1 MSKQPCWKRMSSGKY
16 VDLNNLTED
25 MIDLGDINMSLN
37 HIYRFTGHHKNRAPL
52 TVAQH
57 SKLCLMLAQTMH
69 PNDTELHKAVLSHD
83 FAEAYIGDVAT
94 PVKRAM
100 GDRWYQFAKPLEA
113 LVERAV
119 MGYNFDQDMHD
130 QVKIFDLMALDIERR
145 SMWDSQVGMDKWPVV
160 NSQHTLESKRALFRK
175 VARRAVN
182 LELEWGKLLND

>member
-1 MSKQPCWKRMSSGKY
+1 MPKQPCWKRMSSGKY
-16 VDLNNLTED
+16 VDLNNLTEE

-69 PNDTELHKAVLSHD
+69 PDNLELQRAVLVHD

-100 GDRWYQFAKPLEA
+100 GDRWYDFAKPLEA
-113 LVERAV
+113 VVEKAV
-119 MGYNFDQDMHD
+119 LGHNIDQDMHD
-130 QVKIFDLMALDIERR
+130 AVKMFDLMALDIERR
-145 SMWDSQVGMDKWPVV
+145 SMWDDQRGVDKWPTTGTTDSVKA
-160 NSQHTLESKRALFRK
+160 KRDLFRS
-175 VARRAVN
+175 VSVRDVD
-182 LELEWGKLLND
+182 LVLEWEFLNK

>member
-16 VDLNNLTED
+16 VDLNNLTEE

-57 SKLCLMLAQTMH
+57 SKLCLMLAKTMH
-69 PNDTELHKAVLSHD
+69 PDDNDLHKAVLVHD

-100 GDRWYQFAKPLEA
+100 GDRWYDFAKPLEA
-113 LVERAV
+113 VVEKAV
-119 MGYNFDQDMHD
+119 LGYNIDQDMHD
-130 QVKIFDLMALDIERR
+130 AVKIFDLMALDIERR
-145 SMWDSQVGMDKWPVV
+145 SMWDDQRGMDKWPTRGTTDTV
-160 NSQHTLESKRALFRK
+160 EAKRELFRS
-175 VARRAVN
+175 VADKDVD
-182 LELEWGKLLND
+182 LELEWEFLNK